1 MKPMKKQAT
10 LLITLLISFSW
21 TMVYGQAAE
30 ESPQWFSSSVV
41 ADGVHRIDDNG
52 SDNIYLVEGTDKALL
67 IDTGTG
73 MADLKGYAESLTDLP
88 ITVVNTHGHPDH
100 AGGNFQ
106 FETVYLHPRDFTL
119 ASQFTN
125 PESHA
130 NSVKNTLDQNP
141 ELESVLIADISN
153 YPEPELVPIEE
164 GYVFD
169 LGGRELEVIEVP
181 GHTPGSLVLLDGQNQ
196 MIFSGDN
203 NNTLVWLF
211 LDHCLPL
218 ETYLHSLRDLN
229 DRVNEFDTM
238 YPGHGGPI
246 DSDFISTQ
254 IQCVQNILSG
264 NCEGEPYE
272 SFAGNGRICT
282 FKEASVAFDPDN
294 LFEE

>member
-1 MKPMKKQAT
+1 MKLTKRPIV
-10 LLITLLISFSW
+10 LLITLFLTISW
-21 TMVYGQAAE
+21 TAVFGQAVE
-30 ESPQWFSSSVV
+30 ESPQWFSASVV
-41 ADGVHRIDDNG
+41 AEDVQRIDDNG
-52 SDNIYLVEGTDKALL
+52 SDNIYLVEGTEKALL

-88 ITVVNTHGHPDH
+88 IVVVNTHGHPDH

-153 YPEPELVPIEE
+153 YPEPELMPIEA
-164 GYVFD
+164 GYIFE

-181 GHTPGSLVLLDGQNQ
+181 GHTPGSLVLLDKQNQ
-196 MIFSGDN
+196 MVFSGDN
-203 NNTLVWLF
+203 NNMLVWLF

-218 ETYLHSLRDLN
+218 ETYLQSLRDLN
-229 DRVNEFDTM
+229 ERVDEFDTM
-238 YPGHGGPI
+238 FPGHGGPI
-246 DSDFISTQ
+246 ESGFIAEQ

-264 NCEGEPYE
+264 DCEGEPYE

-282 FKEASVAFDPDN
+282 FEGASVAFDPDN